1 VKATSGTKPGDFR
14 DQIAT
19 ADRKGRRLWV
29 YPLQPKGRLY
39 TARTL
44 VALALLAFFFV
55 APFIRVN
62 GQPLILL
69 DFLNRNFVL
78 LGLVFKPQDFY
89 LLVLAI
95 LTVLVFIVQ
104 FTAIFGRLFCGWVCP
119 QTIFMEMVFRRIEY
133 LIDGGPAGQR
143 QLREGPWTGEKTIKW
158 LLKQAVFL
166 GVSFVVCN
174 FLLAYIIGADSL
186 LRIIRESP
194 LEHLL
199 GLAGMLVFTFVF
211 YGVFSWFRE
220 QVCTLVCPY
229 GRLQGVLLD
238 SNSIQ
243 VAYDYTRGEPRAKF
257 KRGEDRVGNGD
268 CVMCRACVAVCPT
281 GIDIRNG
288 TQLECVNCAAC
299 IDACNAVMRR
309 VSLPEGLIR
318 YTSEDRLKG
327 HRGWRMSGRVMVYT
341 LALAVL
347 VSLLSYLLV
356 AQSDVEVTIL
366 RTPGTLYYETEAGTI
381 RNLYSLK
388 LVNKISDEIPIQLR
402 LVSPVDGH
410 ITMIAGDMVL
420 KPGGVAETAF
430 FVDIPG
436 ERLYAASTRVT
447 IEVAGAGRV
456 LDEVTTAFMGPD
468 PGGEK

>member
-1 VKATSGTKPGDFR
+1 MKATSGTKPDDFR

-39 TARTL
+39 NARTL
-44 VALALLAFFFV
+44 VALALLVFFFV

-78 LGLVFKPQDFY
+78 FGLVFKPQDFY

-95 LTVLVFIVQ
+95 LTALVFIVQ
-104 FTAIFGRLFCGWVCP
+104 FTAIFGRLFCGWICP

-133 LIDGGPAGQR
+133 LIDGGPAKQR
-143 QLREGPWTGEKTIKW
+143 KLREGPWKGEKTVKW
-158 LLKQAVFL
+158 LLKQGVFF
-166 GVSFVVCN
+166 GISFVISN
-174 FLLAYIIGADSL
+174 LLLTYIIGADSL
-186 LRIIRESP
+186 LRIISEPPS
-194 LEHLL
+194 EHLL
-199 GLAGMLVFTFVF
+199 GLAGMLVFTFAF

-238 SNSIQ
+238 ANSIQ
-243 VAYDYTRGEPRAKF
+243 VAYDYNRGEPRAKF
-257 KRGEDRVGNGD
+257 KRGEDRAGKGD
-268 CVMCRACVAVCPT
+268 CVMCHACVAVCPT

-288 TQLECVNCAAC
+288 TQLECVNCTAC
-299 IDACNAVMRR
+299 IDACNGVMRR

-318 YTSEDRLKG
+318 YTSENRLKG
-327 HRGWRMSGRVMVYT
+327 RRGWRMSGRVMVYT

-366 RTPGTLYYETEAGTI
+366 RMPGTLYYETETGTI
-381 RNLYSLK
+381 RNLYSLR
-388 LVNKISDEIPIQLR
+388 LVNKIDDEIPIQLR

-410 ITMIAGDMVL
+410 ITMVAGNIVL
-420 KPGGVAETAF
+420 MPAGVAEAVF
-430 FVDIPG
+430 FVDIPE
-436 ERLYAASTRVT
+436 ERLHAASTRVI

-468 PGGEK
+468 PRGKQ